1 MLERSGL
8 EDLTIGAGSSPS
20 KCHYKPPVFIEAA
33 LRDTKSSVF
42 KLQEPRAHMTASAEK
57 FTHQTLLNVTP
68 LTPSLFTLRTTRDS
82 GFRFRAGQFARL
94 GVTKA
99 DGTVVWRAYSM
110 VSSPHD
116 EFLEFFS
123 IVVPGGEFTS
133 ELSRLR
139 EGDTL
144 LVDRQAFGYLTLDRF
159 VDGRDLWM
167 LSTGTGVAP
176 FLSILQDFEVW
187 EKFERIVLV
196 YSVRET
202 RELAYQ
208 QLIAE
213 LNERDYLADYA
224 GKLLFL
230 PTVTREQHPGA
241 LSGRITQLI
250 ESGELEQAAGLTLT
264 PEHSR
269 VMLCGNPQMIDDTRN
284 MLKLRDLQ
292 LSLSRRPG
300 QVAVETYW

>member
-1 MLERSGL
+1 
-8 EDLTIGAGSSPS
+8 
-20 KCHYKPPVFIEAA
+20 
-33 LRDTKSSVF
+33 
-42 KLQEPRAHMTASAEK
+42 MTASAEK
-57 FTHQTLLNVTP
+57 FTRQTLLDVTP
-68 LTPSLFTLRTTRDS
+68 LTPSLFTLRTTRDP

-99 DGTVVWRAYSM
+99 DGSTVWRAYSL

-144 LVDRQAFGYLTLDRF
+144 LIEKQATGFLTLDRF

-187 EKFERIVLV
+187 ERFERVILV
-196 YSVRET
+196 YSVREAS
-202 RELAYQ
+202 ELAYQ
-208 QLIAE
+208 ELVAE
-213 LNERDYLADYA
+213 LMTRDYLAEYA
-224 GKLLFL
+224 DKFLFI
-230 PTVTREQHPGA
+230 PVVTREQHPGA
-241 LSGRITQLI
+241 LHGRITQLL
-250 ESGELEQAAGLTLT
+250 ENGELERAAGLPLT

-269 VMLCGNPQMIDDTRN
+269 LMLCGNPQMIDDTRKL
-284 MLKLRDLQ
+284 LKQRDLN

-300 QVAVETYW
+300 QVAVENYW

>member
-1 MLERSGL
+1 
-8 EDLTIGAGSSPS
+8 
-20 KCHYKPPVFIEAA
+20 
-33 LRDTKSSVF
+33 
-42 KLQEPRAHMTASAEK
+42 MTASAEK
-57 FTHQTLLNVTP
+57 FTRQTLLAVTP
-68 LTPSLFTLRTTRDS
+68 LTPSLFTLRTTRDP

-99 DGTVVWRAYSM
+99 DGTTVWRAYSL

-144 LVDRQAFGYLTLDRF
+144 LIEKQATGFLTLDRF

-187 EKFERIVLV
+187 ERFERVILV
-196 YSVRET
+196 YSVREAK
-202 RELAYQ
+202 ELAYQ
-208 QLIAE
+208 QLVAE
-213 LNERDYLADYA
+213 LMTRDYLAEYA
-224 GKLLFL
+224 DKFLFI
-230 PTVTREQHPGA
+230 PVVTREEYPGA
-241 LSGRITQLI
+241 LHGRITQLI
-250 ESGELEQAAGLTLT
+250 ENGELERAAGVALT

-269 VMLCGNPQMIDDTRN
+269 LMLCGNPQMIDDTRKL
-284 MLKLRDLQ
+284 LKQRDLQ

-300 QVAVETYW
+300 QVAVENYW

>member
-1 MLERSGL
+1 M
-8 EDLTIGAGSSPS
+8 
-20 KCHYKPPVFIEAA
+20 
-33 LRDTKSSVF
+33 RDTVRSPF
-42 KLQEPRAHMTASAEK
+42 KQLEPRAHMTASAEK
-57 FTHQTLLNVTP
+57 FTRQTLLSVKP
-68 LTPSLFTLRTTRDS
+68 LTPSLFTLRTTRDA
-82 GFRFRAGQFARL
+82 GFRFHAGQFARL
-94 GVTKA
+94 GVAKA
-99 DGTVVWRAYSM
+99 DGSVVWRAYSM

-123 IVVPGGEFTS
+123 IVVPDGEFTS

-159 VDGRDLWM
+159 VDGRDLWL

-187 EKFERIVLV
+187 EKFERIILV
-196 YSVRET
+196 YSVREFQ
-202 RELAYQ
+202 ELAYLP
-208 QLIAE
+208 LIE
-213 LNERDYLADYA
+213 GLNDRDYLQEYA

-241 LSGRITQLI
+241 LAGRITQLI
-250 ESGELEQAAGLTLT
+250 ESGELERAAGVALT

-269 VMLCGNPQMIDDTRN
+269 VMLCGNPQMIDDTRK

-292 LSLSRRPG
+292 LSLSRKPA